1 MRYFLGILTGFILSA
16 TLAWGAN
23 LSSPPPLQ
31 DKETY
36 LYLREIWNNLFNLP
50 IVTSN
55 PDGSVRG
62 KRGDILFLDTNG
74 DTDGPEYLEV
84 CTSVGIEGGTRW
96 RGVALTD
103 VP

>member
-36 LYLREIWNNLFNLP
+36 LYLREIWNNLYNMP
-50 IVTSN
+50 TTTVN
-55 PDGSVRG
+55 PDGTRRG
-62 KRGDILFLDTNG
+62 HYGDFLLLTTG
-74 DTDGPEYLEV
+74 GTSYIEV
-84 CTSVGIEGGTRW
+84 CVSTGIEGGTVW
-96 RGVALTD
+96 KGVALSDT
-103 VP
+103 P